1 MRSKFGTY
9 KEYHTSL
16 DNFNLVTERGLKQSF
31 KLTKEAIKNLMKEK
45 NILKKNKKNN
55 FSKNNPYAKMICEP
69 QLGKRGLYPLVG
81 SRGAKKR
88 SVRDILDFL
97 QFADGNNNLFEIAK
111 FMKCSLKK
119 AMKIHRILKKEKLL
133 RTI

>member
-1 MRSKFGTY
+1 
-9 KEYHTSL
+9 
-16 DNFNLVTERGLKQSF
+16 
-31 KLTKEAIKNLMKEK
+31 
-45 NILKKNKKNN
+45 
-55 FSKNNPYAKMICEP
+55 MICEP

-97 QFADGNNNLFEIAK
+97 QFADGNNNLFDIAK

-119 AMKIHRILKKEKLL
+119 VMKIHRILKKEKLL